1 MVSFLVVASL
11 SERLFAI
18 FDITFIRFLYSK
30 GKESVNMNEETLFA
44 NFDTTPCYDTT
55 LEKVYHSFP
64 GGLFIFNINILVE
77 FSFDPNLTDCS
88 YL

>member
-1 MVSFLVVASL
+1 
-11 SERLFAI
+11 
-18 FDITFIRFLYSK
+18 
-30 GKESVNMNEETLFA
+30 MNEETLFA